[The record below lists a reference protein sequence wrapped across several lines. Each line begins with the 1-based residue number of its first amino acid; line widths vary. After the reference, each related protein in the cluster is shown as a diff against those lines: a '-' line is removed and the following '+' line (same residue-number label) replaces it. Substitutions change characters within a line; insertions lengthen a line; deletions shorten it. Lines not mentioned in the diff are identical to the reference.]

1 MLDIGLV
8 HFLLVGAVM
17 FAIGI
22 AIVITKRNGVAVLMG
37 LEVVI
42 AASSIN
48 FIAFSRYSVGS
59 VKGHVVAIFII
70 MLAAAEAADGAAPPP
85 RPADARIVV
94 SGENAT
100 ARAGAPCPPSKSPRG
115 TSRALMTL
123 T

>member
-70 MLAAAEAADGAAPPP
+70 MLAAAEAACVLIHLLWMLPGVWLLL
-85 RPADARIVV
+85 RVR
-94 SGENAT
+94 
-100 ARAGAPCPPSKSPRG
+100 
-115 TSRALMTL
+115 
-123 T
+123 

>member
-48 FIAFSRYSVGS
+48 FKSCSMQAMDSRQIT
-59 VKGHVVAIFII
+59 KELRDII
-70 MLAAAEAADGAAPPP
+70 ETP
-85 RPADARIVV
+85 I
-94 SGENAT
+94 
-100 ARAGAPCPPSKSPRG
+100 G
-115 TSRALMTL
+115 TR
-123 T
+123 